1 MQIPSI
7 KIHKSKSIDVYN
19 YLEEQDPD
27 ICILKPSAKNG
38 SKIQISFRDILSKR
52 PSHVRFCGSFYFP
65 I

>member
-1 MQIPSI
+1 MQILPI
-7 KIHKSKSIDVYN
+7 KIHKSKCIDVYN

-38 SKIQISFRDILSKR
+38 SKIQTSCRDILSKR